1 MKKIFSLIIIFILM
15 NIYTPFIPT
24 WNLEGEVFSLFSST
38 NPLQTEIPVSTLLEY
53 TVKKEIT
60 KNSDNTLTIKNY
72 LYKDGSK
79 LKEVGFEKIGGV
91 FHNIDFTSN
100 DKKTVICPRG
110 SFHPHDGNGNEI
122 TVTSF
127 SNEENKKWDLKCLH
141 HSEPNYFLAFY
152 KNKGKKSLFGHRIN
166 QNWDASNEY
175 HEELYDVKM
184 QYTSTSEYYCYP
196 LIYFIQDGN
205 MLKLTGGKQ
214 YLREDKNEHTD
225 CENRDICKKK
235 IKQLPILMIIMINF
249 II

>member
-91 FHNIDFTSN
+91 FHNIDFTSS

-141 HSEPNYFLAFY
+141 HSVPNYFLAFY

-214 YLREDKNEHTD
+214 YLREDKNEHND
-225 CENRDICKKK
+225 CENRDI
-235 IKQLPILMIIMINF
+235 
-249 II
+249 